1 MIIKFL
7 RYGTGDPQKA
17 ANYLL
22 SMTDHNGRIRPEV
35 RVLRGNPLHVA
46 TVAASLSNV
55 HRYTSAVIAWAP
67 EDQPTTSEVNE
78 VIADFERLAFAGL
91 GLDQV
96 CHTVVSHGDHVHI
109 LVVRVDLHTGKAM
122 NIAPPLW
129 QKHFDHLRNYW
140 NHSKGWARPD
150 DPSRA
155 RLVQAD
161 GVRTKGAKGA
171 LLEAERVSAET
182 GFAVS
187 DVLGAM
193 GVEPSH
199 KQVIADHLLRL
210 VHEGDVKNRQD
221 VVNALA
227 EFGAINRLG
236 EDYISIKAKGG
247 EKNIRFKGAMF
258 HKDFDA
264 SIYLR
269 QAPVPNFRGRA
280 QPNLDAAE
288 AAKLEVD
295 AAIERRAQYYRQRL
309 RFPRPVPEVEVI
321 NPESNGSQIFKSIE
335 EQENERNRNTVVAEA
350 QRAFRSARSAVASF
364 IRACVAAVNRLGS
377 AEQGSAD
384 SLQAGIQAER
394 ACRIVNETFATLNAV
409 HLHKS
414 DHIGKT
420 RLPRTD

>member
-7 RYGTGDPQKA
+7 RHGTGNPHKA
-17 ANYLL
+17 ATYLL
-22 SMTDHNGRIRPEV
+22 SMKDHNGRIRPEV
-35 RVLRGNPLHVA
+35 KVLRGNPSQVA
-46 TVAASLSNV
+46 ALAASLRTV

-67 EDQPTTSEVNE
+67 EDQPTPSEVNE

-109 LVVRVDLHTGKAM
+109 LVARVDLHTGKAM

-129 QKHFDHLRNYW
+129 QKNFDHLRNYW

-171 LLEAERVSAET
+171 LLEAERVSAEV

-210 VHEGDVKNRQD
+210 VHEGGVKNRQD
-221 VVNALA
+221 VVNVLK

-236 EDYISIKAKGG
+236 EDYISIKAKGD
-247 EKNIRFKGAMF
+247 EKKIRFKGAMF

-264 SIYLR
+264 SLYLR
-269 QAPVPNFRGRA
+269 QAPVPNLGGRS
-280 QPNLDAAE
+280 QPNLE
-288 AAKLEVD
+288 AAKAAKVEVE
-295 AAIERRAQYYRQRL
+295 AAIERRARYYKQRL
-309 RFPRPVPEVEVI
+309 RFPKPVPEVDVI
-321 NPESNGSQIFKSIE
+321 NHESDGIQIFKSIE
-335 EQENERNRNTVVAEA
+335 EQENERNRNSVVAEA
-350 QRAFRSARSAVASF
+350 QRAFRSARSAVARF
-364 IRACVAAVNRLGS
+364 VRACIEAVNRLGS
-377 AEQGSAD
+377 AEQGSAAA
-384 SLQAGIQAER
+384 LRAGIRVER
-394 ACRIVNETFATLNAV
+394 ACRSVDETLASMSKV
-409 HLHKS
+409 HLNRPDRS
-414 DHIGKT
+414 EKT
-420 RLPRTD
+420 GPQSAA